1 MLDAKLM
8 DAARAYEQ
16 SIESRRDRFWGEV
29 WTLFILVAA
38 ALVGGSIGWGDNRRA
53 IQWGLLWA

>member
-38 ALVGGSIGWGDNRRA
+38 ARVGGSIGGQYNGGYCGRR
-53 IQWGLLWA
+53 G

>member
-1 MLDAKLM
+1 MGSSMLDAKLM

-16 SIESRRDRFWGEV
+16 SIESRRDRFLGEV

-38 ALVGGSIGWGDNRRA
+38 ALVGGSI
-53 IQWGLLWA
+53 

>member
-16 SIESRRDRFWGEV
+16 SIESRRDRFLGEV

-38 ALVGGSIGWGDNRRA
+38 ALVGGSI
-53 IQWGLLWA
+53 